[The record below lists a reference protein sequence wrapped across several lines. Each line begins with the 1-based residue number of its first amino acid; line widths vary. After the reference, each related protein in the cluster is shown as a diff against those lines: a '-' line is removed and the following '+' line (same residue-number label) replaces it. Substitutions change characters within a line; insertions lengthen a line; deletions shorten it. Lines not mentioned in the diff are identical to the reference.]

1 MYKYELVK
9 LLEKVLYPSYEMK
22 GGEHAFHC
30 PFCNHHKKKLQVN
43 FETQKW
49 HCWVCNAGGH
59 KIGILLRK
67 INAPKQI
74 ISEVLKLLGDY
85 KGVKNEKDEK
95 TEYNVSLPQCYQP
108 LWKPST
114 DPLYKNAISYL
125 KRRGIGGIDILRY
138 SMGYCSSNGYANRII
153 IPSYDSNGQLNYFV
167 GRDFYK
173 GGMKYKNP
181 PVPKD
186 IIGFDLYVNWDEPII
201 LCEGVFDAMAIKNNS
216 IPLFGKTILPKLY
229 SKIVE
234 KKVSHVTICLD
245 DDAFKDSLEIASNFM
260 DNGIRVNFVK
270 LKGKDPSDLGYDNM
284 ITHLNTSTEVNFKE
298 LMRMRI
304 YGNR

>member
-85 KGVKNEKDEK
+85 KGVKHEKDEK

-108 LWKPST
+108 LWKPSK
-114 DPLYKNAISYL
+114 DPLYTNAISYL

-153 IPSYDSNGQLNYFV
+153 IPSYDADGKLNYFIA
-167 GRDFYK
+167 RDMFPNSK
-173 GGMKYKNP
+173 LKYKNP
-181 PVPKD
+181 PMSKD
-186 IIGFDLYVNWDEPII
+186 TVCFEMFVNWNEPIV
-201 LCEGVFDAMAIKNNS
+201 LCEGVFDAIAIRRNV
-216 IPLFGKTILPKLY
+216 IPLLGKFP
-229 SKIVE
+229 SKTLVTRLVE
-234 KKVSHVTICLD
+234 KKVSSLCEGVIGKPAATQTCTVTPPPPVGAQTIGEHLD
-245 DDAFKDSLEIASNFM
+245 AGLTDTEKTTKDSWTVTLISKIA
-260 DNGIRVNFVK
+260 GI
-270 LKGKDPSDLGYDNM
+270 LKSWF
-284 ITHLNTSTEVNFKE
+284 S
-298 LMRMRI
+298 
-304 YGNR
+304 

>member
-85 KGVKNEKDEK
+85 KGVKHEKDEK

-125 KRRGIGGIDILRY
+125 KRRGIG
-138 SMGYCSSNGYANRII
+138 
-153 IPSYDSNGQLNYFV
+153 V
-167 GRDFYK
+167 
-173 GGMKYKNP
+173 
-181 PVPKD
+181 
-186 IIGFDLYVNWDEPII
+186 
-201 LCEGVFDAMAIKNNS
+201 
-216 IPLFGKTILPKLY
+216 
-229 SKIVE
+229 
-234 KKVSHVTICLD
+234 
-245 DDAFKDSLEIASNFM
+245 
-260 DNGIRVNFVK
+260 
-270 LKGKDPSDLGYDNM
+270 
-284 ITHLNTSTEVNFKE
+284 
-298 LMRMRI
+298 
-304 YGNR
+304 